1 MRDSGIEWIGQIP
14 KEWEVSLLST
24 LFAEHKRKNEGLVE
38 TNLLSLS
45 YGAIIRKDIN
55 TKEGL
60 LPQSFDSYNV
70 IEKGDIIF
78 RLTDLQND
86 KKSLRTGLCKE

>member
-1 MRDSGIEWIGQIP
+1 MERKMKDSGIPWIGEIP
-14 KEWEVSLLST
+14 SDWRVEQLSG
-24 LFAEHKRKNEGLVE
+24 LFIEHKNKNSDLSE

-45 YGAIIRKDIN
+45 YGKIIRKDIN

-60 LPQSFDSYNV
+60 LPQSFDGYNV
-70 IEKGDIIF
+70 IEKGDIVF

-86 KKSLRTGLCKE
+86 KRSLN